1 MQQTQHYTNIIS
13 QEQLISWRSSEDK
26 SSSANSHVSAVLTC
40 KVCDQAFSSLKEL
53 SNHMV
58 KNSHYKEHI
67 MRSIT
72 ESGSRRRQS
81 REKRK
86 KSLPVRKLLELE
98 RANQEMKKDYK
109 ISCEKCGDK
118 IPGPLFV
125 EHLRVCGS
133 MSDKFSHSG
142 TGSISGASSG
152 GSSPLKQP
160 TPSPSQS
167 VEPPAQDLS
176 ASSNKDAKTGDGDKN
191 ESSAI
196 NAIEKMIEK
205 SFDYRTAGRG
215 GHQGAAATN
224 PNNLGPSPP
233 IGTRY

>member
-1 MQQTQHYTNIIS
+1 MIIIFF
-13 QEQLISWRSSEDK
+13 IS
-26 SSSANSHVSAVLTC
+26 
-40 KVCDQAFSSLKEL
+40 QAFSSLKEL

-98 RANQEMKKDYK
+98 RANQEMKKEIR
-109 ISCEKCGDK
+109 ISCEKCSEK
-118 IPGPLFV
+118 IPAPLFV
-125 EHLRVCGS
+125 EHLRVCESGKLGGGGGS
-133 MSDKFSHSG
+133 GGG
-142 TGSISGASSG
+142 TSSG

-160 TPSPSQS
+160 TPSPKRDSNS
-167 VEPPAQDLS
+167 EPPQDLS
-176 ASSNKDAKTGDGDKN
+176 VSTKDKGGNNGGDGDKN

-205 SFDYRTAGRG
+205 SFDYRNARS
-215 GHQGAAATN
+215 QVAA
-224 PNNLGPSPP
+224 NLGPSPP
-233 IGTRY
+233 IGTR

>member
-1 MQQTQHYTNIIS
+1 
-13 QEQLISWRSSEDK
+13 
-26 SSSANSHVSAVLTC
+26 
-40 KVCDQAFSSLKEL
+40 
-53 SNHMV
+53 MV

-98 RANQEMKKDYK
+98 RANQEMKKEIR
-109 ISCEKCGDK
+109 ISCEKCNEK
-118 IPGPLFV
+118 IPGQLFV
-125 EHLRVCGS
+125 EHLRVCGTS
-133 MSDKFSHSG
+133 QHHHG
-142 TGSISGASSG
+142 HNLSG

-160 TPSPSQS
+160 TPSPNLDGHSGRES
-167 VEPPAQDLS
+167 RESSGELDLS
-176 ASSNKDAKTGDGDKN
+176 LGTKDKSDNGNDSNNKN

-205 SFDYRTAGRG
+205 SFDYRSAARHQSQTA
-215 GHQGAAATN
+215 
-224 PNNLGPSPP
+224 NLGPSPP
-233 IGTRY
+233 IATRSALSSTMT

>member
-1 MQQTQHYTNIIS
+1 
-13 QEQLISWRSSEDK
+13 
-26 SSSANSHVSAVLTC
+26 
-40 KVCDQAFSSLKEL
+40 
-53 SNHMV
+53 
-58 KNSHYKEHI
+58 

-98 RANQEMKKDYK
+98 RANQEMKKEIR
-109 ISCEKCGDK
+109 ISCEKCSEK

-125 EHLRVCGS
+125 EHLRICGNL
-133 MSDKFSHSG
+133 HSANSNSG
-142 TGSISGASSG
+142 SGASSG

-160 TPSPSQS
+160 TPSPKEGHSTS
-167 VEPPAQDLS
+167 GRESCGTGELDLS
-176 ASSNKDAKTGDGDKN
+176 LGSGSKDHKTSEDKN

-205 SFDYRTAGRG
+205 SFDYRGGARG
-215 GHQGAAATN
+215 QSQSA
-224 PNNLGPSPP
+224 NLGPSPP
-233 IGTRY
+233 SHIGTRSALESTLT

>member
-1 MQQTQHYTNIIS
+1 MIMIFFIS
-13 QEQLISWRSSEDK
+13 Q
-26 SSSANSHVSAVLTC
+26 
-40 KVCDQAFSSLKEL
+40 AFTSLKEL

-98 RANQEMKKDYK
+98 RANQEMKKEIR
-109 ISCEKCGDK
+109 ISCEKCSEK
-118 IPGPLFV
+118 IPAPLFV
-125 EHLRVCGS
+125 EHLRVCESGGKHGS
-133 MSDKFSHSG
+133 VSG
-142 TGSISGASSG
+142 GGSSG
-152 GSSPLKQP
+152 GSSPMKPP
-160 TPSPSQS
+160 TPSPKRDSNS
-167 VEPPAQDLS
+167 EPPQDLS
-176 ASSNKDAKTGDGDKN
+176 VSTKDKGGDKDGDKN

-205 SFDYRTAGRG
+205 SFDYRNARS
-215 GHQGAAATN
+215 QAAA
-224 PNNLGPSPP
+224 NLGPSPP
-233 IGTRY
+233 IGTRYVSIQNTKLREMHATEIPIFKIPVSFLMLIPVF

>member
-1 MQQTQHYTNIIS
+1 M
-13 QEQLISWRSSEDK
+13 SE
-26 SSSANSHVSAVLTC
+26 SLTY
-40 KVCDQAFSSLKEL
+40 KLNLQAFSSLKEL

-98 RANQEMKKDYK
+98 RANQEMKKEIR
-109 ISCEKCGDK
+109 ISCEKCSEK
-118 IPGPLFV
+118 IPAPLFV
-125 EHLRVCGS
+125 EHLRICESKSHGGS
-133 MSDKFSHSG
+133 
-142 TGSISGASSG
+142 SSG
-152 GSSPLKQP
+152 GSSPLKP
-160 TPSPSQS
+160 TPSPKLDGSTD
-167 VEPPAQDLS
+167 PPQDLS
-176 ASSNKDAKTGDGDKN
+176 VSTKDKGGSDNKN

-205 SFDYRTAGRG
+205 SFDYRTART
-215 GHQGAAATN
+215 QAAAS
-224 PNNLGPSPP
+224 LGPSPP
-233 IGTRY
+233 IGTR